1 MTSLVSASKLA
12 IAETRQQARKDG
24 SKGHSGFQ
32 DAFRASG
39 AERHGSTAAHAPAPS
54 SPSPM
59 QGLAQRLDAFE
70 KIAGLVA
77 ERPAEAGGEVPQPAV
92 ERANARIAE
101 AGTQSSPAPARGQAQ
116 RPETFEKVAGLA
128 NEMPA
133 QVVGEVPQPTV
144 ARANAQITEAG
155 TQSSPAP
162 ARGQA
167 QRLDAF
173 EKIAGFVPEIP
184 AEAGGEVP
192 LPVVERA
199 NARITEA
206 VTQSSPEPAQG
217 PTQQLDTFE
226 KIASLVAERPA
237 EAGGEVPQPAVERAN
252 AQITEAPAQSSPA
265 PARGQAQRLDTF
277 EKIADLTDDTPA
289 GDAAEVPQRTVERT
303 KAPIA
308 QAAVPLSPFDEA
320 APATNVRAGDGNA
333 IAGDAMPKLAQTIA
347 EDAGAQVEQVAD
359 PDVTFDADPPLTNDR
374 IGRTKMDDT
383 AKADARLTP
392 PSTDEKGKP
401 APRADM
407 RPAPVEVDTEAAEVS
422 DTTDKLE
429 PASEPEI
436 PDTAAVKTD
445 AMPKQPEAAATWLP
459 LHDASAAAPTQKPND
474 DRPAETV
481 AKAASD
487 TKAIPASNAPREPA
501 ASMVTEAA
509 VHDVAAPDDATAS
522 DAPHSAPAVTGP
534 ASVKPAAHATA
545 TDAQARKSPP
555 AADVATGP
563 TSKPAQAMASGDNRI
578 DRQDVSRPAPGS
590 ASDQAKV
597 SMNAAAQAQPAPR
610 GTGGD
615 SDDRRTPERAASA
628 RATSTAT
635 TPAPTATTP
644 APASRPA
651 QAADATA
658 VHPGSP
664 SAPANERVQSVEEP
678 AEKEPVRSEAGDDAK
693 PAVSG
698 DARPADAARPAPAA
712 VTAVSMQ
719 TQPAAPA
726 APAAA
731 VIATV
736 RADASWAAYFR
747 DTQPGAGAPVNSLKI
762 QLNPLE
768 LGNVTAHLRV
778 KDDAVSVELTAETA
792 DAQRQLA
799 TDADTIAKSLRA
811 LGIDVD
817 RVTVQL
823 SARADAQPQ
832 ADASSQP
839 RQQGFAADSGAGSA
853 REQDGGSRREQQRHS
868 GEPAPPSGQSAA
880 SSNRSAS
887 ARYI

>member
-32 DAFRASG
+32 DPFRAPG
-39 AERHGSTAAHAPAPS
+39 AERHSSTAVRAPATPS

-70 KIAGLVA
+70 KIAGLAA
-77 ERPAEAGGEVPQPAV
+77 ERPAEAVSEAPQPAI
-92 ERANARIAE
+92 ERAHAQITE
-101 AGTQSSPAPARGQAQ
+101 AAIQSSPAPARGQAQ
-116 RPETFEKVAGLA
+116 
-128 NEMPA
+128 
-133 QVVGEVPQPTV
+133 
-144 ARANAQITEAG
+144 
-155 TQSSPAP
+155 
-162 ARGQA
+162 
-167 QRLDAF
+167 
-173 EKIAGFVPEIP
+173 
-184 AEAGGEVP
+184 P
-192 LPVVERA
+192 L
-199 NARITEA
+199 N
-206 VTQSSPEPAQG
+206 
-217 PTQQLDTFE
+217 
-226 KIASLVAERPA
+226 
-237 EAGGEVPQPAVERAN
+237 
-252 AQITEAPAQSSPA
+252 
-265 PARGQAQRLDTF
+265 TF
-277 EKIADLTDDTPA
+277 EKIADLTDDTPT
-289 GDAAEVPQRTVERT
+289 GDAAEVPQRTVEQT
-303 KAPIA
+303 KVPIA
-308 QAAVPLSPFDEA
+308 QAVAPRSPFDEV
-320 APATNVRAGDGNA
+320 APVTNASAGNGT
-333 IAGDAMPKLAQTIA
+333 GDAMPKLAQTIDD
-347 EDAGAQVEQVAD
+347 DARVQAEQVAD
-359 PDVTFDADPPLTNDR
+359 PVVSFDADPPLTNDR
-374 IGRTKMDDT
+374 IGRAEVDGR
-383 AKADARLTP
+383 AKAGARLTL
-392 PSTDEKGKP
+392 PSVARIDEKGKP
-401 APRADM
+401 APIADM
-407 RPAPVEVDTEAAEVS
+407 QSAPVEVDTETAETS
-422 DTTDKLE
+422 NTTGKLE

-459 LHDASAAAPTQKPND
+459 LQDARAAAPKQTPND
-474 DRPAETV
+474 DRSAETV
-481 AKAASD
+481 AKAASEA
-487 TKAIPASNAPREPA
+487 KAIPASNPPREPA

-509 VHDVAAPDDATAS
+509 VHDVAGPDDATAS
-522 DAPHSAPAVTGP
+522 DAPRSAPAVARP
-534 ASVKPAAHATA
+534 ASVNTAAHATVN
-545 TDAQARKSPP
+545 DVQARQPRP
-555 AADVATGP
+555 AADVVTSPTG
-563 TSKPAQAMASGDNRI
+563 KPAQAVASGGDGVG
-578 DRQDVSRPAPGS
+578 RQDVSRPAPSS

-597 SMNAAAQAQPAPR
+597 SMNTAAQAQPAPR
-610 GTGGD
+610 GTGSD
-615 SDDRRTPERAASA
+615 SGDRRVPERAASA

-664 SAPANERVQSVEEP
+664 SAPANERVHSGNEP
-678 AEKEPVRSEAGDDAK
+678 SEKEPVRSEAGDDAK

-698 DARPADAARPAPAA
+698 DARPVDAARPAPAA
-712 VTAVSMQ
+712 VTAVSVQ

-736 RADASWAAYFR
+736 RAEASWAAYFR
-747 DTQPGAGAPVNSLKI
+747 NTQPGAGAPVNSLKI

-768 LGNVTAHLRV
+768 LGNVTAHLKV

-823 SARADAQPQ
+823 SPRADAQPQ

-839 RQQGFAADSGAGSA
+839 RQQGFTADSGASSA